1 MKAFVLMKVRTGEI
15 RDVVRMVRRV
25 EGVKE
30 ASMTF
35 GPYDVVAIIEADDV
49 RHLGNIMA
57 MGLQP
62 IPGMLETMTCLAV
75 DID

>member
-62 IPGMLETMTCLAV
+62 IPGMLETMTCLSV